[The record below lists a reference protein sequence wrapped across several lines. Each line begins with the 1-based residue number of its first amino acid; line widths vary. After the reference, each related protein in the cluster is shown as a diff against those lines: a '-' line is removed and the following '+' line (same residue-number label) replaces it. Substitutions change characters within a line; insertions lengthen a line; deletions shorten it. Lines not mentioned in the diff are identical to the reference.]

1 MIRPVGW
8 LASVATA
15 ILTIVL
21 VGPLLV
27 PVPPLENTVPE
38 EELAEADSLF
48 TEVEGVRIHY
58 KQKGSDGPS
67 LVLLH
72 GFGAS
77 VFSWREVMDPLA
89 ESHTV
94 VAFDRPAFGLTER
107 PMSEEWETQNPY
119 TASSQIEITFGLMD
133 RLGLGRSILV
143 GNSAG
148 GTIATRVALAHP
160 DRVQALVLISPAIY
174 SGDGAPTWA
183 KPLLHT
189 PQMRHLGPLLARRI
203 EASGT
208 EFIRSAW
215 HDPTKISEKVLEGYQ
230 KPLRAENWDRA
241 LWELTA
247 ASQTADLAP
256 RLSEIEM
263 PVLVITGDDDRIV
276 PTEQSIR
283 LADELPNAELLVVP
297 NCGHL
302 AHEECPKDIIPAI
315 RAFSERIRGQ

>member
-1 MIRPVGW
+1 MKRPIRWVIL
-8 LASVATA
+8 LAVA
-15 ILTIVL
+15 ILLIVL

-27 PVPPLENTVPE
+27 PIPPLENTVPE
-38 EELAEADSLF
+38 KELAEPDSRF
-48 TEVEGVRIHY
+48 IQVGGIRVHY
-58 KQKGSDGPS
+58 KQKGDGSPA

-89 ESHTV
+89 ASHTV

-107 PMSEEWETQNPY
+107 PMPGEWKAQNPY
-119 TASSQIEITFGLMD
+119 TADSQIEITVGLMD
-133 RLGLGRSILV
+133 ALGLEHSILV

-148 GTIATRVALAHP
+148 GTIATLTALRHP

-174 SGDGAPTWA
+174 SGGGAPAWSR
-183 KPLLHT
+183 PLLNT
-189 PQMRHLGPLLARRI
+189 PQMRHLGPLFARRI
-203 EASGT
+203 ETAGT
-208 EFIRSAW
+208 DFIRSAW
-215 HDPTKISEKVLEGYQ
+215 HDPAKITEDVLEGYR

-247 ASQTADLAP
+247 ASQTPGIAP

-283 LADELPNAELLVVP
+283 LSNELPNAELLVIP

-302 AHEECPKDIIPAI
+302 AHEECPEAVIEQV
-315 RAFSERIRGQ
+315 RAFSDRIR